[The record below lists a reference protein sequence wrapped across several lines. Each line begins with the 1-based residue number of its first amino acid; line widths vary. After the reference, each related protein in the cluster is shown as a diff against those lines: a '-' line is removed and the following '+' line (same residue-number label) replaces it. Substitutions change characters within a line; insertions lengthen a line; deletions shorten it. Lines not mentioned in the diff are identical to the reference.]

1 MTHYEEI
8 RDKIRTGD
16 IILFSGKSI
25 VSHLIRM
32 FTKSKWSHVS
42 MALRMP
48 EYDVVFIWEP
58 TSLLSLKDAIDG
70 KAKYGAKLELLSER
84 LRMYDGEVAIRHLI
98 GIDLDIDPETR
109 KKLMEL
115 RKEIRSR
122 PYKEDLIKFMKLAY
136 NGPWGNNVEDLP
148 SLFCGELVAEAY
160 QRVGLL
166 PEPPEG
172 MSANEYT
179 PKDFSEQK
187 TLNLLRDAS
196 LSIELPI
203 IL

>member
-42 MALRMP
+42 MSLRMP

-58 TSLLSLKDAIDG
+58 TLLLSLKDAIDG

-98 GIDLDIDPETR
+98 GIDLDIDPEAR

-136 NGPWGNNVEDLP
+136 DGPWGNNVEDLP

>member
-1 MTHYEEI
+1 
-8 RDKIRTGD
+8 
-16 IILFSGKSI
+16 
-25 VSHLIRM
+25 
-32 FTKSKWSHVS
+32 

-98 GIDLDIDPETR
+98 GIDLDIDPEAR